1 MAEERSTAKDRLT
14 KAEKQLEIY
23 SSNIEEIVDHHL
35 EATDKTISP
44 FKDELQNKDVIIES
58 LEHSTFQLQDLKQKA
73 DSLESSLFEARVEAS
88 DFKKK

>member
-1 MAEERSTAKDRLT
+1 MAEERKTTKDRLT

-23 SSNIEEIVDHHL
+23 SSNIEEIVDLHL
-35 EATDKTISP
+35 EASDKTISA
-44 FKDELQNKDVIIES
+44 FKDKLQNKDVIIES
-58 LEHSTFQLQDLKQKA
+58 LDHSTFQLQDLKQKA